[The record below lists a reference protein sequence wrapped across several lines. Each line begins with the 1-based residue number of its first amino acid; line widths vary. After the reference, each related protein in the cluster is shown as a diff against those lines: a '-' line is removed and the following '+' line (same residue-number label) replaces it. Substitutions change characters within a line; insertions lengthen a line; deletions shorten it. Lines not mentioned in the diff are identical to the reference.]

1 MTNQMTGKRY
11 SNDFK
16 DSMIKLHHE
25 GNSFTELSVQYGV
38 SSDSIRKWV
47 KQATPVTKNGAGE
60 IITDK
65 EFKKLQRELEI
76 AKEELE
82 ILKRAAIL
90 LAKH

>member
-1 MTNQMTGKRY
+1 MTKRMAGKRY
-11 SNDFK
+11 STDFK
-16 DSMIKLHHE
+16 DSMIKLYHE

-38 SSDSIRKWV
+38 SADSIRHWV
-47 KQATPVTKNGAGE
+47 RQATPVTKDETGKL
-60 IITDK
+60 ITDK
-65 EFKKLQRELEI
+65 EFKKLQKELAI